1 MILDVPKFV
10 ASERPYWQ
18 ELNAILDRLD
28 NDPYSHL
35 SLAEV
40 TRLRYLYGRGASALA
55 RLAPFSEIEAREYL
69 ESLVARAYAACHPQR
84 RQSAQGV
91 WCPLCASHAQRFR
104 PKRWLIETLPQTFR
118 RHARAFALSVALT
131 IAGSTFG
138 SLALLLDPNAK
149 PVLMPFSALLQ
160 SPAERV
166 KHEESQKKDRIGPFR
181 STFAAQLV
189 THNIKVALTTFALGA
204 SWGIGSA
211 VLLFYNGVTLGAVI
225 ADYAKAGYG
234 PFVAG
239 WLLPHGV
246 IEIPAILVAGQAAF
260 VLASGIIGWGN
271 GVSRRARLRAVGG
284 DILTLAGG
292 SALLLVWAGI
302 IEAFLSQYHYPVLPY
317 GVKIAFGLIE
327 ATLLTAYLWRAGRT

>member
-18 ELNAILDRLD
+18 ELNSILDRLD
-28 NDPYSHL
+28 NDPYSRL
-35 SLAEV
+35 SLAEL

-69 ESLVARAYAACHPQR
+69 ESLVARAYAACHPNR
-84 RQSAQGV
+84 GE
-91 WCPLCASHAQRFR
+91 AQRFR
-104 PKRWLIETLPQTFR
+104 PKRWLLETLPQTFR

-131 IAGSTFG
+131 VAGSSFG

-149 PVLMPFSALLQ
+149 AVLMPFSALLQ

-166 KHEESQKKDRIGPFR
+166 KHEETQKKDRIGPFR

-225 ADYAKAGYG
+225 ADYARAGYG

-271 GVSRRARLRAVGG
+271 GVNRRARLRAVGG

-292 SALLLVWAGI
+292 SAVLLIWAGI

-327 ATLLTAYLWRAGRT
+327 AILLTAYLWKAGRT